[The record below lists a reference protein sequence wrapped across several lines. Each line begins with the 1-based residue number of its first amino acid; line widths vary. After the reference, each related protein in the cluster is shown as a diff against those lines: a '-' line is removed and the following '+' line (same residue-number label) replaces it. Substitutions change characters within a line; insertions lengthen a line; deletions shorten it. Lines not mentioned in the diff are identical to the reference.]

1 MASVPSAQRLRPGRS
16 LSPSRLPGVVRSIG
30 VVAALA
36 SVAVL
41 AACTSS
47 TPTATPSATPS
58 ATATATASPEV
69 ALLPEGTAEQNK
81 PFFDEVN
88 TQTASDAE
96 AGGRDFVDALV
107 AAGFD
112 KEAMEV
118 TQDAT
123 TLGDRAES
131 IQFSV
136 RWQDSCLI
144 GQFGPAVGGYHSTL
158 QPVLGTGGCLIGETR
173 TIDW

>member
-1 MASVPSAQRLRPGRS
+1 VASVPSAQELRTGRS
-16 LSPSRLPGVVRSIG
+16 RPPFRPPGFVRSAV

-41 AACTSS
+41 VGCTSS
-47 TPTATPSATPS
+47 TPTPTPS
-58 ATATATASPEV
+58 ATASATPAATGSPAI
-69 ALLPEGTAEQNK
+69 ALVPEGTAEENK

-88 TQTASDAE
+88 AQTATDAE

-158 QPVLGTGGCLIGETR
+158 QPVLGTGRCLIGETR

>member
-1 MASVPSAQRLRPGRS
+1 VASVPSAQNLHRGRS
-16 LSPSRLPGVVRSIG
+16 RPPVRFPGFVRSAGLI
-30 VVAALA
+30 AALA

-47 TPTATPSATPS
+47 TPTPTPSTTPSATPS
-58 ATATATASPEV
+58 ATAAPDI
-69 ALLPEGTAEQNK
+69 ALLPEGTAEENK

-88 TQTASDAE
+88 AQTATDAE

-158 QPVLGTGGCLIGETR
+158 QPVLGTGRCLIGETR
-173 TIDW
+173 AIDW